1 MNLASRLE
9 KSLPKNQL
17 SILHLIADEAAHRG
31 LTLYAAGGLP
41 RDLLLNRLTR
51 DLDLVIEGDAIPF
64 ARSLSRHHGG
74 RVTTHPAF
82 HTATWFLPPRLTR
95 DTGALGTLDL
105 ISSRS
110 ETYAHPA
117 ALPTVKLG
125 DINDD
130 LRRRDFTLNAMAI
143 RLDGT
148 HFGELL
154 DPHNGQTD
162 LERKWIRV
170 LHPASFVD
178 DPTRMFRAVR
188 YPSRLGFRLAPET
201 LDLIP
206 AALAHV
212 DKLSPERLRHELDLI
227 LEEEHSAPMLASLA
241 ELSLLSSVNP
251 IIPSFDS
258 SREKFLGHI
267 PPVEFG
273 VDADSLALA
282 YSLWFMDLSEAAAST
297 LAKRLDF
304 TAALTKTVLSATRL
318 THDLPAWNGLKPSE
332 WTERLD
338 KLSPLAI
345 YAVYLVQRKT
355 QLADYLKTWRHI
367 KPSVSGEDLKKLDI
381 SPGPAY
387 KRILSILRAAWLDG
401 EVTNER
407 EEKKMLEELIKQ

>member
-9 KSLPKNQL
+9 TSLLKKQC
-17 SILHLIADEAAHRG
+17 SILHLIADEATHRG

-51 DLDLVIEGDAIPF
+51 DLDLVLEGDAIPF
-64 ARSLSRHHGG
+64 ARSLSRAHGG
-74 RVTTHPAF
+74 RVTVHPAF
-82 HTATWFLPPRLTR
+82 HTATWTLPATF
-95 DTGALGTLDL
+95 DSSTLDL
-105 ISSRS
+105 ISARS
-110 ETYAHPA
+110 ETYTHPA

-125 DINDD
+125 GIHED
-130 LRRRDFTLNAMAI
+130 LRRRDFTVSAMAI

-178 DPTRMFRAVR
+178 DPTRIFRAVR
-188 YPSRLGFRLAPET
+188 YASRLGFRLAPET

-227 LEEEHSAPMLASLA
+227 LEEEHPAPMLASLA
-241 ELSLLSSVNP
+241 ELGVLAAVKP
-251 IIPSFDS
+251 GIPSFDS
-258 SREKFLGHI
+258 SREKFLHHI
-267 PPVEFG
+267 PPAEFG
-273 VDADSLALA
+273 LDADSLALA
-282 YSLWFMDLSEAAAST
+282 YSLWCMDLSEEAASA
-297 LAKRLDF
+297 LAKRLGF
-304 TAALTKTVLSATRL
+304 TAALTKTILSATRL
-318 THDLPAWNGLKPSE
+318 AHELPAWKGLKPSE

-345 YAVYLVQRKT
+345 NAVYLVQRKT
-355 QLADYLKTWRHI
+355 QLANYLKTWRHI
-367 KPSVSGEDLKKLDI
+367 QPAVTGEDLKKLGL

-387 KRILSILRAAWLDG
+387 KRILSTLRAAWVDG
-401 EVTNER
+401 DVTNER
-407 EEKKMLEELIKQ
+407 EEKKLLGKLMKQ